1 MLRPS
6 QTLQLAVIA
15 LLGLGVVMVHSA
27 GMDVGGDSGFSPLSM
42 LWSRHSIY
50 AALAVLAM
58 FAASRIDL
66 RQLQRS
72 LRWRNPLWWLLGLAL
87 VSVALTLLP
96 GVARPVRGASRWLYL
111 GWGVSFQPSEL
122 LKWIM
127 VPAIACWCAGR
138 PDSMGKFC
146 RGLLPPLLLIALA
159 CCLVVIED
167 LGTAVL
173 IAAVSVVL
181 LMAGGGR
188 LWQLACMAPPAVAVV
203 VAAIQ
208 RNPYRLDR
216 LKAFVDPWKAP
227 EGVGYHPIQSMLA
240 VSEGGLFGRGLGSGI
255 QKFGY
260 LPEDTTDFLFAV
272 ICEEL
277 GLGGAVLVVGLL
289 LLVLWTS
296 LGILRNCPHFLGRL
310 LTLGVMLTLGLQ
322 ALINIAV
329 VTVVVPTKGIALPLL
344 SAGGTGW
351 VLTAFSLG
359 MVASLDEA
367 RWVQREEEGFGVQ
380 GSGIRVQSSEFR
392 P

>member
-1 MLRPS
+1 
-6 QTLQLAVIA
+6 
-15 LLGLGVVMVHSA
+15 MVRSA
-27 GMDVGGDSGFSPLSM
+27 GEEVGGDSGAAPLSM

-58 FAASRIDL
+58 FVASRIDL

-72 LRWRNPLWWLLGLAL
+72 HRWRNPLWWLVGLAL
-87 VSVALTLLP
+87 VLAALTLLP
-96 GVARPVRGASRWLYL
+96 GVGRSVRGASRWLYL
-111 GWGVSFQPSEL
+111 GPSSWGVSFQPSEL
-122 LKWIM
+122 LKWLM

-146 RGLLPPLLLIALA
+146 RGLLPPLLLVALA

-173 IAAVSVVL
+173 IATVSVAL
-181 LMAGGGR
+181 LTAGGAR
-188 LWQLACMAPPAVAVV
+188 VWQLACMAPPAVAVV
-203 VAAIQ
+203 VAAIWH
-208 RNPYRLDR
+208 NPYRLDR
-216 LKAFVDPWKAP
+216 LIAFVDPWSDP
-227 EGVGYHPIQSMLA
+227 EGIGYHPIQSMLA
-240 VSEGGLFGRGLGSGI
+240 IAEGGLSGRGLGSGI

-296 LGILRNCPHFLGRL
+296 LGILRNCPHFFGRL
-310 LTLGVMLTLGLQ
+310 LALGVMLTLGLQ

-359 MVASLDEA
+359 LVASLDEA
-367 RWVQREEEGFGVQ
+367 RWVERQKEGAGDEGSEGSVQ
-380 GSGIRVQSSEFR
+380 GSEFRVRSSEL
-392 P
+392 